1 MIAAANALTMSSV
14 SPSMLIS
21 TSGASR
27 MPASAASDE
36 PIAHA
41 SDDAR
46 SGFAP
51 CSAASVGLSTTAR
64 IASPMRERL
73 RNSRRP
79 TAIAMPST
87 IVMKR
92 CQSTTVSPT
101 WKPRLP
107 NR

>member
-1 MIAAANALTMSSV
+1 MIAAAKALTISSV

-21 TSGASR
+21 TSGAR
-27 MPASAASDE
+27 RIPASAASDD

-41 SDDAR
+41 SEDAR

-51 CSAASVGLSTTAR
+51 CRAASVGLSTTAR
-64 IASPMRERL
+64 IDRPMRERL
-73 RNSRRP
+73 RNTLRP
-79 TAIAMPST
+79 TAIAIPNA

-92 CQSTTVSPT
+92 CHSTNVSPT